1 MPTEGVP
8 TWSVISFYRWLPG
21 LRLDRI
27 FLGPELTACESRTG
41 EGWGSDHRPVIARIG
56 FKR

>member
-1 MPTEGVP
+1 VP